1 MLSPTINSKTAFM
14 KINRIFSLIR
24 ASLLALVLGSSS
36 TVLGSDAPGANEA
49 FSIDALYA
57 IPSLIGTEPGGVD
70 WSGDGQQLAFLWNDK
85 GGVFR
90 DIWLYDTA
98 SGEKRQLTHHVNG
111 VDAALE
117 HRGIGELRWF
127 GLRARQLAYT
137 LDGQLHISNA
147 QGETRALDTGLT
159 GIHQLVVSPAGNHL
173 SFVAESGA
181 DSPADKTAV
190 GQGLWLLDYAP
201 AISGQARL
209 LLDPGHS
216 DSSVKSHQWGQDS
229 RQISFELQHRGDM
242 AKREIHYY
250 REGEL
255 QIDTVI
261 RAFPGEPNISFTVGV
276 LNAETGEARLLDRQD
291 DSYPIWNYGLS
302 ASGRQLFVNESD
314 PYVKLHRIEMYDLA
328 SGTRET
334 FYQEQDPRHLR
345 PDWKAAWAP
354 GDEGLIILTDK
365 DGYLHLYHQKT
376 ASGEAVML
384 TSGNWEI
391 SDFAVAGTSREVY
404 FRANKAQRAERQLYR
419 VSLDGGEL
427 TRVSGEEPGTHKVVY
442 APDMRSAAS
451 VFSNDKTPPDLYLI
465 NFEKLSSQRVTESP
479 SATFYNQHWA
489 VVRYVEFESHVDG
502 TPLIGRLS
510 LPPNFDPAQ
519 RYPLIVGSVYS
530 GSVLNQWGGRTAHPT
545 WGLDQHLV
553 AQGYILL
560 NVNVRGSWGQGRE
573 HNQGLLN
580 GYGNIDIDDLHSGVL
595 YLVEEGYA
603 DPARVGIW
611 GSSYGGL
618 MTTMSLFKKPGLYA
632 AGVAGAPAT
641 NVWHAY
647 PEQMW
652 VMGPAQGEDMPG
664 RYENQSPLYH
674 TEGLQDPLMIIH
686 GTRDSVVLYSD
697 TIAVANR
704 LIARE
709 QPFELVTL
717 PGAGHGWDAEGSAQR
732 RFAFR
737 KMVEFFNRHLKPAGE

>member
-14 KINRIFSLIR
+14 KINRIFNLIR
-24 ASLLALVLGSSS
+24 ALLLALVLGASA
-36 TVLGSDAPGANEA
+36 TALGSNAPGANEA
-49 FSIDALYA
+49 FSIDTLYA
-57 IPSLIGTEPGGVD
+57 TPSLIGTEPGGVD

-85 GGVFR
+85 GGFFR

-98 SGEKRQLTHHVNG
+98 SGEKRQLTRHANG

-127 GLRARQLAYT
+127 GPRARQLAYT

-201 AISGQARL
+201 ANSGQVRL
-209 LLDPGHS
+209 LLDPGHA
-216 DSSVKSHQWGQDS
+216 DSSVKSHQWGPDS

-697 TIAVANR
+697 TIAVANK

>member
-1 MLSPTINSKTAFM
+1 MSK
-14 KINRIFSLIR
+14 NRIFSLI
-24 ASLLALVLGSSS
+24 SVLLLVLVPGLSA
-36 TVLGSDAPGANEA
+36 TAQGSDAPGANEA
-49 FSIDALYA
+49 FSIDKLYE

-85 GGVFR
+85 GGTFR

-98 SGEKRQLTHHVNG
+98 SGEKRQLTRHADG
-111 VDAALE
+111 VDDALE

-127 GLRARQLAYT
+127 GPQAQQLAYT
-137 LDGQLHISNA
+137 LDGRLHVSSV
-147 QGETRALDTGLT
+147 QGESRALDTGLA
-159 GIHQLVVSPAGNHL
+159 GIRQLTVSPDRKHL
-173 SFVAESGA
+173 SFVAETGA
-181 DSPADKTAV
+181 DSPAHKSVV
-190 GQGLWLLDYAP
+190 GQGLWILDYAP
-201 AISGQARL
+201 ANPGQVRL
-209 LLDPGHS
+209 LLDPGHA
-216 DSSVKSHQWGQDS
+216 DSSVKSHQWGLDS

-261 RAFPGEPNISFTVGV
+261 RAFPGEPNIRFTVGV
-276 LNAETGEARLLDRQD
+276 LDAETGEARLLDRQD
-291 DSYPIWNYGLS
+291 DSWPVWNYGLS
-302 ASGRQLFVNESD
+302 DSGHQLIVNESD

-328 SGTRET
+328 TGMRET
-334 FYQEQDPRHLR
+334 FYQEHDPRHLR

-365 DGYLHLYHQKT
+365 DGYLHLYHQKV

-391 SDFAVAGTSREVY
+391 SDFAVADVSREVY
-404 FRANKAQRAERQLYR
+404 FRANKAHQAERQLYR
-419 VSLDGGEL
+419 VSLEGGEL
-427 TRVSGEEPGTHKVVY
+427 TRVSGEEAGTHHVTY

-465 NFEKLSSQRVTESP
+465 DFEKPGNQRVTESP
-479 SATFYNQHWA
+479 SAVFHNQTWA
-489 VVRYVEFESHVDG
+489 DVRYVEFKSHVDG
-502 TPLIGRLS
+502 TPLIGRIS

-530 GSVLNQWGGRTAHPT
+530 DSVRNQWGGRTAHPT

-595 YLVEEGYA
+595 HLVEEGYA
-603 DPARVGIW
+603 DPGRVGIW

-618 MTTMSLFKKPGLYA
+618 MTMMSLFNKPGVYA
-632 AGVAGAPAT
+632 AGIAGAPAT

-664 RYENQSPLYH
+664 RYEKQSPLYH

-686 GTRDSVVLYSD
+686 GTRDQVVLYSD
-697 TIAVANR
+697 TIAVVNK

-717 PGAGHGWDAEGSAQR
+717 PGAGHGWDAEGNDQR

-737 KMVEFFNRHLKPAGE
+737 KMVEFFDRHLKPGGE